1 MHEPF
6 VPHSRRLW
14 LYAFAALVLVF
25 LVAPVFI
32 VIPMSFSG
40 AQFLTFPPESFSL
53 RWYRNYLESPEWL
66 AATWISLKAAVLTT
80 LVATP
85 LGIAAAYGLNA
96 SRTRLATMAQVA
108 LVTPLLIPVII
119 LGVGV
124 FYLYVQI
131 GLVNT
136 LLGLVLAHSILAIP
150 FVMVTVTAG
159 LRQFDLNQERVAR
172 SLGATRLRAFMT
184 VTLPQLRN
192 SIVAGGLFAFITSL
206 DEVVIALFISS
217 GPQSTL
223 TRRMFSGLRDQ
234 VDPTIAAVSSLLI
247 VLSVALL
254 GTAQLLQRRR

>member
-1 MHEPF
+1 MAPGLQAN
-6 VPHSRRLW
+6 VPPL
-14 LYAFAALVLVF
+14 
-25 LVAPVFI
+25 
-32 VIPMSFSG
+32 M
-40 AQFLTFPPESFSL
+40 
-53 RWYRNYLESPEWL
+53 NYGP
-66 AATWISLKAAVLTT
+66 A
-80 LVATP
+80 
-85 LGIAAAYGLNA
+85 N
-96 SRTRLATMAQVA
+96 
-108 LVTPLLIPVII
+108 PLLIPVII
-119 LGVGV
+119 LGVGI
-124 FYLYVQI
+124 FCLYVQL

-136 LLGLVLAHSILAIP
+136 LPGLVLAHSIPAIP

-192 SIVAGGLFAFITSL
+192 SIVAGGLFAFMTSL

-217 GPQSTL
+217 GPRSTL